1 MAVAITLQF
10 PSSGPLGNVGFAYS
24 PALEA
29 TLSLRVVL
37 DPKRYPM
44 HLPWARRTRDLSPE
58 LRREIEALSF
68 VYRDVIP
75 GIFEVGLS
83 GDFATF
89 EDELHGIATCDH
101 DQVVYEL
108 TCSFG
113 GWACGDPAEDP
124 DVVHDPEFQRQVL
137 ANAGQA
143 DPSAV
148 AILEEA
154 FTDPAP
160 VRERI
165 AAMLERYW
173 KEAFHEEWDRIRP
186 RLESEVGDMARTLM
200 GAGMDGFVEH
210 FLPEWSWNPD
220 LSALQLER
228 PYERDVDVAA
238 RDGLA
243 FVPVVYD
250 FRVTVEADAPWN
262 LSVFLPLRS
271 MRQPEVPQASDHE
284 VATGLRALGDETRL
298 QILRLLGDAPRS
310 TKELATL
317 LSLSESA
324 VSRHLKTLASAEVV
338 DSERDGYYVLYQLKP
353 DRIGAIGG
361 ALRRTLGMAPT
372 LSGTGPAR
380 PVVAPRADQLGQG
393 A

>member
-1 MAVAITLQF
+1 MAITLQF
-10 PSSGPLGNVGFAYS
+10 PPSGPLGHAGFAYS

-29 TLSLRVVL
+29 TLSLRTVL

-44 HLPWARRTRDLSPE
+44 YLPWARRTRDLSPE
-58 LRREIEALSF
+58 LRQEIEALGF
-68 VYRDVIP
+68 VYRDVLP

-83 GDFATF
+83 GDFPSF

-101 DQVVYEL
+101 DQVVFEL
-108 TCSFG
+108 TCSFD
-113 GWACGDPAEDP
+113 GWACGDPAAGSA
-124 DVVHDPEFQRQVL
+124 VVHDPEFQRQVL
-137 ANAGQA
+137 ANAH
-143 DPSAV
+143 AV
-148 AILEEA
+148 SPTAVQVLEEA
-154 FTDPAP
+154 FTDAAP

-173 KEAFHEEWDRIRP
+173 KEAFHEEWGRIRP
-186 RLESEVGDMARTLM
+186 RLEAEVGDMARTLM
-200 GAGMDGFVEH
+200 SAGMDGFMEH
-210 FLPEWSWNPD
+210 FLPEARWD
-220 LSALQLER
+220 RELGAVQVDR
-228 PYERDVDVAA
+228 PYERHVDVAE
-238 RDGLA
+238 RGGLA

-250 FRVTVEADAPWN
+250 FKVTVEADAPWN

-271 MRQPEVPQASDHE
+271 MRQPEVPQASDLE
-284 VATGLRALGDETRL
+284 VATGLRALADETRL

-361 ALRRTLGMAPT
+361 ALRRTLGMAPA